1 MSITPFANKAELNVR
16 IGQTSVEQLRAFGQQ
31 AGDGELRARKNDD
44 GSFTLYVAA
53 DRKPRISALFSS
65 YKADARQEKQTLAR
79 TLIGEIISRR
89 MPAGSG
95 AAGELVASLTK
106 GRPAQKPL
114 SVGDMAGKL
123 KQVDTITYEA
133 IPKELSARF
142 NHNFGTRDALKF
154 PELVPLLMEAGRKGF
169 TAENLQFLIAVQD
182 FARCGTVNA
191 AMDAAERIFAD
202 FRLDPDGGSGDGDTF
217 SRHGAPDLNLGNS
230 TLETLREGMQRLRG
244 LHAAG
249 SLTAPQDTLLLSRL
263 FDKAAD
269 EIDDIFTQNTL
280 MPFKSAD
287 NPAWVSFVG
296 ARLNASAAAR
306 DNPLAQALP
315 GSGAEILARLKRD
328 HGAFLTL
335 DRTLADPAARQAFA
349 EDLRGK
355 PGEGLLRT
363 LDTVAGLQARMHE
376 PSGGKEWT
384 NAALEGAVRSL
395 VAEVAG
401 LDVFADRLAEISRQ
415 SARESGAGTATS
427 PGDQPG
433 EGPNARERLRDL
445 LSDIAAHARGRLEVE
460 VFPAFSKARIQPA
473 LAEIGRQLAIEQA
486 DASLSVDQFT
496 GREATSSGGATGS
509 GTKRIGGQGY
519 QEKTGFETKSL
530 LTRLKMGFSN
540 AENYGELVA
549 SSLARAMTPGGAPG
563 LSPEVQ
569 LRHNPV
575 THDTFITSKWL
586 AGGQGDLKA
595 FYKAQAGLLPG
606 DNSRI
611 VVRLGSTEPS
621 GAGRLNLSGQ
631 LADDMMRQLAVRA
644 ILGDHDCNTGNFVV
658 VRDDAGEMRV
668 AGIDYGHALNDLVAG
683 RLGPLLGGGE
693 KFPGNRILDFFNRET
708 VNHVQ
713 PSKQVSKLWRDF
725 EGIEPSPALAA
736 ALRDTAEA
744 ARASTPA
751 LDRARD
757 EFAAVLSVLEADD
770 SSEARARLGD
780 LDRSFR
786 AIGAKI
792 GADVNG
798 ATPREVVGAVFQAI
812 ATFIADG
819 ARQMDDVARLCDL
832 QAMANDHA
840 GTTQPGTELPAE
852 LVEAFEALC
861 KAPGIGQ
868 GENGL
873 VWLKQ
878 SRGAPAFKGGLAAY
892 VETQRAARRQG

>member
-16 IGQTSVEQLRAFGQQ
+16 IGQTSVDQLRAFGQQ

-53 DRKPRISALFSS
+53 DRKPRISALFPS
-65 YKADARQEKQTLAR
+65 YKADTRQEKQTLAR

-89 MPAGSG
+89 MPAGSE

-133 IPKELSARF
+133 IPKELENRF
-142 NHNFGTRDALKF
+142 KANFGTRDALKF

-169 TAENLQFLIAVQD
+169 TAENLQFLIALQD

-202 FRLDPDGGSGDGDTF
+202 FRLDGSG
-217 SRHGAPDLNLGNS
+217 RHDPPDLNLGNS
-230 TLETLREGMQRLRG
+230 TLEALRQGMQRLRG

-249 SLTAPQDTLLLSRL
+249 TLTAPQDTLLLSRL

-269 EIDDIFTQNTL
+269 EIDNLFTQNTL
-280 MPFKSAD
+280 MPFKSAR

-296 ARLNASAAAR
+296 AKLNANAAAR

-315 GSGAEILARLKRD
+315 GSGAEILARLERD

-349 EDLRGK
+349 QELRGK
-355 PGEGLLRT
+355 PGEGLLRS
-363 LDTVAGLQARMHE
+363 LDTVAGLQARMQE

-401 LDVFADRLAEISRQ
+401 LDVFAGRLAEISRQ
-415 SARESGAGTATS
+415 SARESGAGTGTS
-427 PGDQPG
+427 PGEQPG
-433 EGPNARERLRDL
+433 EGPSARERLRDL
-445 LSDIAAHARGRLEVE
+445 LSDIAAHARGGLEAE
-460 VFPAFSKARIQPA
+460 AFPAFSKARIQPA

-519 QEKTGFETKSL
+519 QEKTGFETKSF

-606 DNSRI
+606 DSSRI

-658 VRDDAGEMRV
+658 VRNDAGEMRV

-770 SSEARARLGD
+770 SAEARARLGD

-798 ATPREVVGAVFQAI
+798 TTPREVVGAVFEAI

-840 GTTQPGTELPAE
+840 GTTPPGTELPAE
-852 LVEAFEALC
+852 LVEAFEALRE
-861 KAPGIGQ
+861 APGIGQ
-868 GENGL
+868 GEDGL

-878 SRGAPAFKGGLAAY
+878 SRGAPALKGGLAAY
-892 VETQRAARRQG
+892 VDAQRAARRQG